1 MYYPG
6 IDFQTSISIGTIYSI
21 HYYEYRTD
29 FYFFMRNIMIFGSLF
44 MQTKER
50 LLLQVIKLNFG

>member
-6 IDFQTSISIGTIYSI
+6 IDFQTSISIGPYIAFTIMNTVLI
-21 HYYEYRTD
+21 LLFLEKH
-29 FYFFMRNIMIFGSLF
+29 MIFGSLF
-44 MQTKER
+44 MQTKAR

>member
-6 IDFQTSISIGTIYSI
+6 IDFQTSISIRTIYSI

-29 FYFFMRNIMIFGSLF
+29 FYFFWRN
-44 MQTKER
+44 T
-50 LLLQVIKLNFG
+50 

>member
-6 IDFQTSISIGTIYSI
+6 IDFQTSISIRTIYSI

-29 FYFFMRNIMIFGSLF
+29 FTFLEKHMIFWGLFMR
-44 MQTKER
+44 TKAE
-50 LLLQVIKLNFG
+50 LLQVIKLNFG